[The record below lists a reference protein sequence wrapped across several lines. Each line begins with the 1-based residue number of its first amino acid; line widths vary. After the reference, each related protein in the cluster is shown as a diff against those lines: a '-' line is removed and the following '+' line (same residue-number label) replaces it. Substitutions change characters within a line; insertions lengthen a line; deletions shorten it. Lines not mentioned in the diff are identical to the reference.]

1 MMIVKE
7 PMEDKVRTTS
17 VLFGLF
23 VLLGG
28 IFFWKIFDMSSQI
41 DRIKRETHED
51 ILLLTDDLHRTQKRV
66 TEIQEAGTI
75 AFNSI
80 ERVKT
85 DIFNDKKVI
94 EGINKE
100 LEGLKA
106 SNKKLTANQSKSSQ
120 NEAELKKTQTAL
132 NEALNRLETS
142 NKELARLN
150 IQSKQLAQTVEA
162 LTIQLED
169 FKIRLDQSP
178 QVKTGDSASTKPW
191 WKFWGK

>member
-41 DRIKRETHED
+41 NIIKRETHED

-75 AFNSI
+75 ASNSI

-150 IQSKQLAQTVEA
+150 TQSKQLAQTVEA
-162 LTIQLED
+162 LTTQLED
-169 FKIRLDQSP
+169 FKIRLDQSS
-178 QVKTGDSASTKPW
+178 QVKTGDSTSTKPW

>member
-1 MMIVKE
+1 MMVVKE
-7 PMEDKVRTTS
+7 PVEDKVKTTS

-23 VLLGG
+23 FLLGA
-28 IFFWKIFDMSSQI
+28 IFFWKIIDLSSKVDQV
-41 DRIKRETHED
+41 KRETHED

-66 TEIQEAGTI
+66 TDLQEAGTQVS
-75 AFNSI
+75 NSM

-94 EGINKE
+94 ETINKE
-100 LEGLKA
+100 LETLKA
-106 SNKKLTANQSKSSQ
+106 ASKKLAANQSKSSQ

-132 NEALNRLETS
+132 NEALTRLEAS

-150 IQSKQLAQTVEA
+150 TQSKQLTETVEA
-162 LTIQLED
+162 LTTQLED
-169 FKIRLDQSP
+169 VKVRLDQNS
-178 QVKTGDSASTKPW
+178 SSTTRSTPSTRPW